1 MTIYAKAPFK
11 HVTEFNNLP
20 ISDLFNTPEFVE
32 AVNSA
37 STGGGGLSGS
47 NYVYVAADGT
57 DTENAVALQAAYTKA
72 ASLVSSSSTWVSFG
86 ILGTFD
92 LGGGDYEIGFSN
104 PTDSDFFVVGN
115 TYNIKINGTEYLGTV
130 YYSAYGLTDFTT
142 NAPAGLTVT
151 SFEALD
157 ITVKR
162 ATVIAAPG
170 YYNFAGSAFVVDQEY
185 VDIVSLDGNRSI
197 VFNGGIDNTAALVIT
212 ADDVYIKGID
222 VEGKTIT
229 TGSTQTK
236 NILENC
242 KALGT
247 FSFGEVLSVGTF
259 INCEGGYQSF
269 GANGNA
275 SGTYIDCKG
284 GDSSFGGVYTAS
296 GTFTRC
302 TAGNGSFGY
311 TASGTFI
318 DCVGG
323 GLSFGSSGYAP
334 GTFKNCVAGVESFGG
349 GYGIG
354 TAAGTFIN
362 CEAGNASFGGSTLN
376 GYLYYCRLTS
386 GTFKV
391 VSGSGKVL
399 YGIDGN
405 NDPNNQGFTAQN
417 IV

>member
-37 STGGGGLSGS
+37 STGGGGLTGT
-47 NYVYVAADGT
+47 NYVFVAADGT
-57 DTENAVALQAAYTKA
+57 DTENAVALQAAYTEA
-72 ASLVSSSSTWVSFG
+72 ASLVFSSSTWVSFG
-86 ILGTFD
+86 LYGAMD
-92 LGGGDYEIGFSN
+92 YGGGSYEVYFN
-104 PTDSDFFVVGN
+104 PATDFFQAST
-115 TYNIKINGTEYLGTV
+115 TYSLRINGVEYTGTAAFAFGSSV
-130 YYSAYGLTDFTT
+130 FFNT
-142 NAPAGLTVT
+142 NAPAGLTIT

-157 ITVKR
+157 VEVKR

-170 YYNFAGSAFVVDQEY
+170 YYNFGGSAFTVDQEY

-197 VFNGGIDNTAALVIT
+197 VFNGGTNNTAALVIT
-212 ADDVYIKGID
+212 ANDVYIKGID
-222 VEGKTIT
+222 VEGKTIL
-229 TGSTQTK
+229 TGTTQTK

-242 KALGT
+242 KALGVN
-247 FSFGEVLSVGTF
+247 SFGEVLSVGTF

-269 GANGNA
+269 GPNGNA
-275 SGTYIDCKG
+275 AGTYIDCKG
-284 GDSSFGGVYTAS
+284 GDSSFGSY
-296 GTFTRC
+296 
-302 TAGNGSFGY
+302 Y

-318 DCVGG
+318 RCTGGGGSFGYTSSGTFIDCVAGN
-323 GLSFGSSGYAP
+323 LSFGSSGYAS
-334 GTFKNCVAGVESFGG
+334 GTFKNCVAGIESFGG
-349 GYGIG
+349 GLGIG